1 MTNWT
6 KKKINNN
13 ICIWENSV
21 IFFFASNEGVFDSVI
36 LWFAFEKICLKTLM
50 RLVFVWVKES
60 VCVWPRSKIRCS
72 RLRKTHSH
80 QCTRDR
86 EIAPLYLPDLFCLRT
101 SCSVHCHWQT
111 KKKSLVLSQFYN
123 LLKIVYP
130 TPTYNLFKAFVYLTS
145 S

>member
-1 MTNWT
+1 MVFMNAIHRVDTFGSGRLWRIEQ
-6 KKKINNN
+6 KKINNN

-80 QCTRDR
+80 QCKRDR

-111 KKKSLVLSQFYN
+111 KKKITCVITVL
-123 LLKIVYP
+123 
-130 TPTYNLFKAFVYLTS
+130 
-145 S
+145 